1 MYRFVLIFLATMAFS
16 AQADGQD
23 KPVKRKE
30 KDKVE
35 KTKEEK
41 KDSDETFGD
50 YVKKAGA
57 SIWGRLKVRFN
68 LDQRGEEIKRKSH
81 QIFGRSDGE
90 KKNRKKAEP
99 AERIEPSDSTQISDR
114 KSSELILE

>member
-1 MYRFVLIFLATMAFS
+1 MYRFVLIFLAAMAFCV
-16 AQADGQD
+16 QADGQD
-23 KPVKRKE
+23 KPVKRRE
-30 KDKVE
+30 KDKIE

-68 LDQRGEEIKRKSH
+68 LDQRGEEIKRKSQ

-90 KKNRKKAEP
+90 KKDRKRAEP
-99 AERIEPSDSTQISDR
+99 GQKIEPSDSTQINNK